1 MEDKGKMISGICIGL
16 GILLAGFLL
25 SSAIGNFK
33 DADRVVSVRG
43 LSERE
48 VPANQVIW
56 PLVYTEMGND
66 LMTIYNALESKN
78 AKVVAFLT
86 SGGITKDEI
95 GIAAP
100 AIVDVDANQYS
111 DNKKNFRYLVTQVVT
126 VNSKN
131 VDKVITLRANQTALL
146 RQNIA
151 ISNDPYQYQVQFLF
165 TSLNDIK
172 PAMIE
177 EATKNARTSAEK
189 FAEDSDSKLGKIKT
203 ASQGQISIEDRDQY
217 TPQTKKIRVTT
228 TIEYTLKN

>member
-16 GILLAGFLL
+16 GILLAGILL

-86 SGGITKDEI
+86 SGG
-95 GIAAP
+95 
-100 AIVDVDANQYS
+100 
-111 DNKKNFRYLVTQVVT
+111 
-126 VNSKN
+126 
-131 VDKVITLRANQTALL
+131 
-146 RQNIA
+146 
-151 ISNDPYQYQVQFLF
+151 
-165 TSLNDIK
+165 
-172 PAMIE
+172 
-177 EATKNARTSAEK
+177 
-189 FAEDSDSKLGKIKT
+189 
-203 ASQGQISIEDRDQY
+203 
-217 TPQTKKIRVTT
+217 
-228 TIEYTLKN
+228 